1 MGKLKGLLM
10 FEMFE
15 KINNLICNHSQL
27 AEREKETLFD
37 KLALGLFNYQFEKNL
52 IYRSLCEAQGKNPN
66 NINNWTQ
73 IPLLSTNCFKEYKL
87 FCQPEN
93 LITKTFVSSGTTQS
107 QKSQHYLSQ
116 AELTLY
122 ENSLIENFF
131 EAFKLNEKSIIK
143 YFVLTESPVEKPNS
157 SLIYMFETIRKKLKL
172 NSNIYFI
179 QNDQLQISAL
189 NEALNNACLNQ
200 IPILLAGTAFSFVN
214 LLDSNI
220 SNFKFPANSALME
233 TGGFKGKSR
242 EISKP
247 ELYKALSEKFNLP
260 NYALVG
266 QYGMSELNT
275 QYYDSSF
282 ILKNEHEKNRYKKA
296 PPWAKNLILNI
307 NNLKQEVQI
316 GETGLIAHYDLA
328 NLDSLAFVLTGDLAI
343 KKEDNYFEL
352 IGRASNLALKG
363 CSLNYENSDNKY

>member
-1 MGKLKGLLM
+1 
-10 FEMFE
+10 
-15 KINNLICNHSQL
+15 
-27 AEREKETLFD
+27 
-37 KLALGLFNYQFEKNL
+37 
-52 IYRSLCEAQGKNPN
+52 
-66 NINNWTQ
+66 
-73 IPLLSTNCFKEYKL
+73 
-87 FCQPEN
+87 
-93 LITKTFVSSGTTQS
+93 
-107 QKSQHYLSQ
+107 
-116 AELTLY
+116 
-122 ENSLIENFF
+122 
-131 EAFKLNEKSIIK
+131 
-143 YFVLTESPVEKPNS
+143 
-157 SLIYMFETIRKKLKL
+157 
-172 NSNIYFI
+172 
-179 QNDQLQISAL
+179 
-189 NEALNNACLNQ
+189 
-200 IPILLAGTAFSFVN
+200 
-214 LLDSNI
+214 
-220 SNFKFPANSALME
+220 ME